1 MSRGQKGFTLIEVM
15 VALAILAGLSLLT
28 AQAIKSAID
37 NKSMMSAE
45 INRDAN
51 LADAIRVIRNDIAN
65 AFHFRDVHV
74 TLLNEAMKA
83 PKVTPTPTKDGAPPP
98 PPPPPPPPVDP
109 NQQPQA
115 TPRPTPVDVTGF
127 VGDSQSLYFTALTN
141 VRTIRDAQE
150 SDQVKIGYFLKS
162 CKSHGTKGGSS
173 QCLFRATSPYLDEEV
188 EKAGNATMLVENV
201 VEFKLRYL
209 GPEREEYVE
218 QWKTG
223 KNGDDISKNNFP
235 YAVEVTLT
243 LQNKNDPKDK
253 PVTQTVLA
261 PLFFP
266 NNPPK
271 KKTPAPGGEVPGP

>member
-1 MSRGQKGFTLIEVM
+1 MARGQRGFTLIEVM
-15 VALAILAGLSLLT
+15 VALAILAGLSILT

-45 INRDAN
+45 INRDAS

-65 AFHFRDVHV
+65 AFHHRDVHV
-74 TLLNEAMKA
+74 TLINEAMKA
-83 PKVTPTPTKDGAPPP
+83 QKVTPSPNPNGA
-98 PPPPPPPPVDP
+98 PPPPPPPVDP
-109 NQQPQA
+109 NANQA
-115 TPRPTPVDVTGF
+115 EGTPRPTPVDVTGF

-162 CKSHGTKGGSS
+162 CKSRGTKGGSS
-173 QCLFRATSPYLDEEV
+173 QCLYRATSPYLDEEV
-188 EKAGNATMLVENV
+188 EKAGSGTMLVENV

-243 LQNKNDPKDK
+243 LHNKNDPKDK